1 MARKAQA
8 LNLSDAEVLELT
20 SIIKKGTHKSRKI
33 TRARVLLA
41 INSGKSYA
49 EIRSELQIERNHF
62 YRIKRRYLEGGL
74 ASALEELPRS
84 GQPAKVNPRLEAQ
97 ITSIACS
104 ASPEG
109 TSQWTLSLINE
120 KLVELSYI
128 ESISNESIRLVLKKA
143 NVNPGK
149 KKCGALVP

>member
-8 LNLSDAEVLELT
+8 LNLRDDEVLELT

-41 INSGKSYA
+41 INSGKNHA
-49 EIRSELQIERNHF
+49 AIQSELHIEVNHF
-62 YRIKRRYLEGGL
+62 YRIKRRYFEGGL
-74 ASALEELPRS
+74 AFALEELPRS
-84 GQPAKVNPRLEAQ
+84 GQPAKVGPRLEAQ

-104 ASPEG
+104 VCPEG

-120 KLVELSYI
+120 KLVELNYI

-143 NVNPGK
+143 NVSLGK
-149 KKCGALVP
+149 SKCGALAA

>member
-1 MARKAQA
+1 MARKAKEVH
-8 LNLSDAEVLELT
+8 LTESELSELT
-20 SIIKKGTHKSRKI
+20 TIIKKGTHKSRKI
-33 TRARVLLA
+33 TRSRVLLA
-41 INSGKSYA
+41 LNSGKSYL
-49 EIRSELQIERNHF
+49 EIQSELQIEINHF
-62 YRIKRRYLEGGL
+62 YRIKRRYFEGGL
-74 ASALEELPRS
+74 SLALEELPRS

-143 NVNPGK
+143 NVSLGK
-149 KKCGALVP
+149 SKCGASAL